1 MSENNAIDDR
11 NVNDRERSAETRADS
26 PEQEAVLEQCVENRK
41 SAAVLFRIH
50 VEQAAG
56 QVFGFPRHDAKEY
69 GQDAVSRGAGAEGQ
83 GAGVVVA
90 VIAVGTQVAVA
101 VGVHDDHEAE
111 QAERA
116 HAGTVYELV
125 DYQLLCE
132 DAGAQAV
139 GRTCHDVGRGGFEA

>member
-1 MSENNAIDDR
+1 M
-11 NVNDRERSAETRADS
+11 
-26 PEQEAVLEQCVENRK
+26 
-41 SAAVLFRIH
+41 F
-50 VEQAAG
+50 
-56 QVFGFPRHDAKEY
+56 QVP
-69 GQDAVSRGAGAEGQ
+69 GAPQ
-83 GAGVVVA
+83 TVA
-90 VIAVGTQVAVA
+90 VAVGVKVGVRVAVTVGVRVAVA
-101 VGVHDDHEAE
+101 VGVHDDHEAD